1 MKLKKSF
8 GAGFSLVELVIVI
21 FVIGILAIITYVSYG
36 TIQKKVID
44 TSVDSD
50 VQRMAALQTNY
61 KANHGVVGVAY
72 YSGNG
77 TGSVLGFTPKS
88 GNVIDVVVNSTGYCV
103 RGYNI
108 KGTTNTIFSPSI
120 KESSPGICDQIT
132 ASAAAIADSPSGPV
146 VPITAIGAISG
157 TTAVGSVLT
166 AGVLTPSS
174 ATATY
179 QWQSATT
186 SGGTYADIS
195 GATNSTYTLISG
207 DLGRYLKVTATGS
220 GSYSD
225 TVASIASAVVTTPAS
240 PYIQTITAANCPT
253 TRTQVQDARDSH
265 TYWVQKLA
273 DGKCWM
279 LTNLGY
285 AGSGTNT
292 YSDTKTLTNGTGGS
306 TTYTVASYYV
316 TPSTTNFTTEPTAPS
331 TSTDGTGQYGYL
343 YNWCAATGGDLASSG
358 CSSTITTP
366 LPVTTASICPAGW
379 RLPTSNGGEFTALNT
394 AINGGSTTTDAGLI
408 GTPWL
413 AQRGGS
419 WSSGFYNQGSNGY
432 YWSSTQYSA
441 TSAYFLLFNSTFVG
455 PANNNSK
462 YNGFAVRCVAV

>member
-1 MKLKKSF
+1 MVNKSSSLSVIYKLPSTKS
-8 GAGFSLVELVIVI
+8 GFTIVELLVVIV
-21 FVIGILAIITYVSYG
+21 VIGILAAITIVSYTG
-36 TIQKKVID
+36 ISQ
-44 TSVDSD
+44 
-50 VQRMAALQTNY
+50 
-61 KANHGVVGVAY
+61 KANIA
-72 YSGNG
+72 SMQSDLSNA
-77 TGSVLGFTPKS
+77 
-88 GNVIDVVVNSTGYCV
+88 STQ
-103 RGYNI
+103 I
-108 KGTTNTIFSPSI
+108 KLFQITSPTNDYPTANNCTNTASTEICLKSSGSNSFIGGYSFSN
-120 KESSPGICDQIT
+120 
-132 ASAAAIADSPSGPV
+132 
-146 VPITAIGAISG
+146 
-157 TTAVGSVLT
+157 
-166 AGVLTPSS
+166 
-174 ATATY
+174 
-179 QWQSATT
+179 T
-186 SGGTYADIS
+186 SNPKTFTLDV
-195 GATNSTYTLISG
+195 TNSDGTKYRITNDSAPVAVI
-207 DLGRYLKVTATGS
+207 TTG
-220 GSYSD
+220 
-225 TVASIASAVVTTPAS
+225 S
-240 PYIQTITAANCPT
+240 PYIQTITAASCPT